1 MRLRKLFCDLS
12 RTLRSGEKMYKVEPK
27 LANYNDLHKN
37 PITDQFH
44 IAQNRENSMSA
55 AYQLG

>member
-1 MRLRKLFCDLS
+1 
-12 RTLRSGEKMYKVEPK
+12 MYKVEPK